1 MCFVAHVKYAWSLV
15 CVNRLV
21 DDLKW
26 LPFVY
31 FSECVTFVYV
41 WWYKNRFVCLT
52 LTKCVHSNLHEML
65 NADTRRGRVRE
76 FKQGAYNI
84 FKQIIYLT
92 KCNFNNKLLN
102 FQSPNFLSHSS
113 HLLSFNSVWNGGCFC
128 SFTLILIWINTHNT
142 HPLQSNNK
150 RMKLR
155 WNSINAQV
163 HFGLVSFVTWTWLI
177 I

>member
-15 CVNRLV
+15 WVNRLV

-92 KCNFNNKLLN
+92 KWISTTNCSIFSHPTFSHTLHTYYHSIPFEMVDVFVLSLWFWFELTRTIHTRCNRITKE
-102 FQSPNFLSHSS
+102 
-113 HLLSFNSVWNGGCFC
+113 WNCVE
-128 SFTLILIWINTHNT
+128 I
-142 HPLQSNNK
+142 Q
-150 RMKLR
+150 
-155 WNSINAQV
+155 
-163 HFGLVSFVTWTWLI
+163 
-177 I
+177 